1 MAIAHKKGN
10 VGNHNVMASPTL
22 GLPPA
27 GLRGTQ
33 EVILSWVGLSAEPH
47 SPIWQL
53 HHNRTTVQQQL
64 PVSLPGDPTKIH
76 LNLESG
82 SMTFRRQSVNR
93 RASLT
98 GLFMMEKYALLGMSS
113 MKHMMSQIQY
123 HLMLQHHLA
132 QKGALQHRPLLNLEQ

>member
-1 MAIAHKKGN
+1 MSDHKKIKN
-10 VGNHNVMASPTL
+10 SSLPLAAS
-22 GLPPA
+22 GK
-27 GLRGTQ
+27 RGTQ
-33 EVILSWVGLSAEPH
+33 GVILPWVSPFAQH
-47 SPIWQL
+47 RSPIN
-53 HHNRTTVQQQL
+53 HNGTTVQQQL

-82 SMTFRRQSVNR
+82 FLTFRRQSVNR